1 MTQRQEINICVSES
15 AHETREE
22 EQKSGEMDK
31 NGRNQ
36 GGGLKR
42 RQMDRTVEITSGRSR
57 ETQCR
62 RPLTNYFNLHL
73 KSILPRRDVSR
84 LHLHLQNS
92 VEITFFPVALWASFL
107 AELRTDTGR
116 RLVCLNGSWESVFL
130 DLHFNLSAVMWMSEP
145 HRSAM
150 EKPDVKTVE

>member
-1 MTQRQEINICVSES
+1 MSES

-92 VEITFFPVALWASFL
+92 LKSLSFL
-107 AELRTDTGR
+107 
-116 RLVCLNGSWESVFL
+116 
-130 DLHFNLSAVMWMSEP
+130 LHFGRASWLNSEQTLG
-145 HRSAM
+145 
-150 EKPDVKTVE
+150 DGWFV

>member
-1 MTQRQEINICVSES
+1 MNES

-42 RQMDRTVEITSGRSR
+42 DRWTAWWKLQAGEA

-62 RPLTNYFNLHL
+62 RPLNKLF
-73 KSILPRRDVSR
+73 
-84 LHLHLQNS
+84 
-92 VEITFFPVALWASFL
+92 
-107 AELRTDTGR
+107 
-116 RLVCLNGSWESVFL
+116 
-130 DLHFNLSAVMWMSEP
+130 
-145 HRSAM
+145 
-150 EKPDVKTVE
+150 